1 MAKFSRHDET
11 DEYRPARSNSNSVLL
26 VALAAGGLVVLVCAG
41 VAAVGFFTARTVV
54 REERMIQEEMSA
66 RAEAAEAMAVKAAEG
81 PRAVALVDGATV
93 GGVTVR
99 VVGVRVGK
107 VTLESPAAPGKP
119 SKYESEDP
127 ALIVEVEVT
136 AEGGPKRTRY
146 LTWRDGAGRPILRD
160 EHGNSYP
167 GLYRNTTNLVGATNA
182 ADVENGRSIRDLLT
196 FEVPTTDATVLHLD
210 LPGKHVGVEGE
221 FRFAIP
227 RSAWEK

>member
-11 DEYRPARSNSNSVLL
+11 DEYRPARSNSNVVLL

-41 VAAVGFFTARTVV
+41 VAAVGFFTARTAV
-54 REERMIQEEMSA
+54 REERMVREEMIA
-66 RAEAAEAMAVKAAEG
+66 RAEAAEAMAAEAAGG

-107 VTLESPAAPGKP
+107 VTLESPAAPGKT
-119 SKYESEDP
+119 SRRESEDP
-127 ALIVEVEVT
+127 ALLVEVEVT
-136 AEGGPKRTRY
+136 AEGGPERTRY
-146 LTWRDGAGRPILRD
+146 FTWRGAAGRPILRD
-160 EHGNSYP
+160 EHGTDYR
-167 GLYRNTTNLVGATNA
+167 GLYRDATNLVGATNA
-182 ADVENGRSIRDLLT
+182 ADVENGRPIRDLLA
-196 FEVPTTDATVLHLD
+196 FEVPTADATVLHLD

-227 RSAWEK
+227 RSAWE